1 MSRPTF
7 IRIRTFLV
15 PLAGVA
21 LYYFVQAVSMLL
33 CASFFQQDNAASLL
47 SEHYGTYIILTAAL
61 MSAALLVWLYIGRDS
76 TFRTV
81 KRDHIPPKSL
91 LLAIPIALAM
101 LGISNLYMLG
111 ISALSDHILSVKN
124 SLDNYLANTSL
135 PDTIIGPELI
145 LYYLGASIFIPIVEE
160 VLFRGVILGEFLS
173 TMKKDTAVFLSAV
186 LFGSMHMQPIQIGYA
201 FICGLILGYAYLY
214 SNSLYMSITLHI
226 IFNLL
231 GGILPLAF
239 KKEPTVLTV
248 IGIIEEF
255 SIIFGVLCILYLR
268 KGYRKKM
275 IQEV

>member
-21 LYYFVQAVSMLL
+21 LYYFVQAVSMLI

-76 TFRTV
+76 TYRTV

-111 ISALSDHILSVKN
+111 ISALSDHITPGHDYRTGVDSLLSGRQYFYTDCRGSAFPGGYSWRILVYNEKRYCGLSVC
-124 SLDNYLANTSL
+124 SPFRVHAYAADPDWICLHMRIDFRLRL
-135 PDTIIGPELI
+135 PVFQQFIHVDYAA
-145 LYYLGASIFIPIVEE
+145 YYFQFAGRYSSA
-160 VLFRGVILGEFLS
+160 GV
-173 TMKKDTAVFLSAV
+173 
-186 LFGSMHMQPIQIGYA
+186 
-201 FICGLILGYAYLY
+201 
-214 SNSLYMSITLHI
+214 
-226 IFNLL
+226 
-231 GGILPLAF
+231 
-239 KKEPTVLTV
+239 
-248 IGIIEEF
+248 
-255 SIIFGVLCILYLR
+255 
-268 KGYRKKM
+268 
-275 IQEV
+275 